1 MEIEK
6 VVRIVALTLVVAA
19 FALRVATRLLF
30 PDAAPSHDG
39 ILAIVLLIVLLL
51 CAGVIWR
58 GTPRTE
64 KRGSGR

>member
-6 VVRIVALTLVVAA
+6 VVRIAALTLVVAA

-30 PDAAPSHDG
+30 PDVAPSHDG
-39 ILAIVLLIVLLL
+39 ILAIVLLL
-51 CAGVIWR
+51 CTGVIWR

>member
-19 FALRVATRLLF
+19 FALRVATRRVF
-30 PDAAPSHDG
+30 PDVAPSHYG
-39 ILAIVLLIVLLL
+39 ILAIVLLL

-64 KRGSGR
+64 ERGSGR

>member
-30 PDAAPSHDG
+30 PDAK
-39 ILAIVLLIVLLL
+39 
-51 CAGVIWR
+51 
-58 GTPRTE
+58 PRHNL
-64 KRGSGR
+64 K

>member
-6 VVRIVALTLVVAA
+6 VVRIAALTLVVAA

-30 PDAAPSHDG
+30 PAVAPSHDG
-39 ILAIVLLIVLLL
+39 ILAVVLLL

-58 GTPRTE
+58 VTPRTE
-64 KRGSGR
+64 ERGSGR

>member
-39 ILAIVLLIVLLL
+39 ILAIVLLL
-51 CAGVIWR
+51 CTGDIWR

-64 KRGSGR
+64 ERGSGR

>member
-30 PDAAPSHDG
+30 PDATPSHDG
-39 ILAIVLLIVLLL
+39 ILVIVLLL

>member
-6 VVRIVALTLVVAA
+6 VVRIVVLTLVVAA

-39 ILAIVLLIVLLL
+39 ILAIVLLL

>member
-30 PDAAPSHDG
+30 PDAASSHDG
-39 ILAIVLLIVLLL
+39 ILAIVLLL

>member
-1 MEIEK
+1 MEIEQ

-39 ILAIVLLIVLLL
+39 LLAIILLL
-51 CAGVIWR
+51 
-58 GTPRTE
+58 
-64 KRGSGR
+64 

>member
-39 ILAIVLLIVLLL
+39 ILAIGLLL

>member
-39 ILAIVLLIVLLL
+39 ILAIFLLL

>member
-6 VVRIVALTLVVAA
+6 VVRIVALTLVVAS
-19 FALRVATRLLF
+19 FAPRVATRLLL
-30 PDAAPSHDG
+30 PYVAPSHHG
-39 ILAIVLLIVLLL
+39 ILAIVLLL

-64 KRGSGR
+64 ERGSGR

>member
-1 MEIEK
+1 MPHTLRPA
-6 VVRIVALTLVVAA
+6 VLADVPALSA
-19 FALRVATRLLF
+19 FASAHF

-39 ILAIVLLIVLLL
+39 ILAIVLLL

-64 KRGSGR
+64 ERGSGR